1 MYLDTRVQP
10 GDKEDLRK
18 TCMNLTEQIRDAQC
32 NVCNSF
38 YAYRTFSGCCNNVE
52 NEMNGEANRPFL
64 RLLNSSYFDTKSLP
78 RGGLT
83 SSSLPSPRKVSSA
96 IHRSNGKGTSATISV
111 MLMQFG
117 QFLDHDITL
126 TPEQGQYKE

>member
-1 MYLDTRVQP
+1 M
-10 GDKEDLRK
+10 EDLKK
-18 TCMNLTEQIRDAQC
+18 TCINLTEETRDAQC
-32 NVCNSF
+32 KVCNSS
-38 YAYRTFSGCCNNVE
+38 YEYRSFSGCCNNIVKE
-52 NEMNGEANRPFL
+52 INGEANKPFI
-64 RLLNSSYFDTKSLP
+64 RLLKSSYFNTKSLP

-96 IHRSNGKGTSATISV
+96 IHRSNGKRTSPSISV

-126 TPEQGQYKE
+126 TPEQGQYQE